1 MLLTLAFLLFQPFD
15 YYVLSLSWSP
25 EHCSTA
31 AGKGDSQQ
39 CGSGR
44 RFGFVVHGL
53 WPQYERGYP
62 QNCGPAAPLSQ
73 PLVSEMLPIMPSTRL
88 IRHEWEKHGACSGLP
103 AAEYFQKVRAA
114 FQAVKI
120 PADYQTPGAPVYV
133 APAELKKKFLQA
145 NTSRT
150 DRSVAV
156 LCRGRYLQE
165 VRVCFTKDLKPR
177 DCGTDVRDRCKAPE
191 IILRPVR

>member
-1 MLLTLAFLLFQPFD
+1 MLLTLAFLLLQPFD

-25 EHCSTA
+25 EHCSTS
-31 AGKGDSQQ
+31 AGRGDLQQ

-62 QNCGPAAPLSQ
+62 QHCGPSGALPQ
-73 PLVSEMLPIMPSTRL
+73 PLANEMLPIMPSARL
-88 IRHEWEKHGACSGLP
+88 IRHEWEKHGTCSGLP
-103 AAEYFQKVRAA
+103 ATEYFQKVRAA

-120 PADYQTPGAPVYV
+120 PGDYQGPGAPVYV
-133 APAELKKKFLQA
+133 APRQLKEKFRAA
-145 NTSRT
+145 NPMTS
-150 DRSVAV
+150 DRSLAV

-165 VRVCFTKDLKPR
+165 VRVCLTKDLKPR
-177 DCGTDVRDRCKAPE
+177 DCGADIRDRCRAPE